1 MADRSVVTM
10 FLWAFL
16 VGGGLAALAQMV
28 VDRTPLLPAHV
39 MVLFVVAGVV
49 AGGVGL
55 YEPLVKLAG
64 AGATVPLPG
73 FGYTMIEGIGKA
85 VRTEGFLGLLNGGLT
100 AAAAGIKSVVL
111 FGLAASLAFS
121 PRS

>member
-1 MADRSVVTM
+1 VST

-16 VGGGLAALAQMV
+16 VGGGLCTLAQVV

-39 MVLFVVAGVV
+39 MVLFVVAGAA
-49 AGGVGL
+49 AGGLGV

-64 AGATVPLPG
+64 AGASIPLPG
-73 FGYTMIEGIGKA
+73 FGYTMVEGIGKA
-85 VRTEGFLGLLNGGLT
+85 VRHEGFLGLLTGSLS
-100 AAAAGIKSVVL
+100 AASAGIKAVVL
-111 FGLAASLAFS
+111 FGLAASLAFH